1 MSPAPHALVP
11 PRAALQYR
19 DFRFYILARFLVA
32 IAVQM
37 QSVAIGW
44 QVYSLTGSA
53 LDLGFVGL
61 AQFLP
66 VLGFSLLTGHVA
78 DRFDRRA
85 IVTLCY
91 AGLGLCSVLLWVL
104 SGLRDTRMSAI
115 YTVLVLFGT
124 ARAFAGPA
132 IQSLVTHLV
141 PVEHVANAIT
151 WNSTVFE
158 VATIIGPALG
168 GVAYGVAGGAGPVYA
183 TSGVLTFLALG
194 AVLAMRVRTGRL
206 EHRAAS
212 LEQLLAGLRYVWRQ
226 KMILGSISLDLFA
239 VLLGG
244 AVALLPIYARDILHT
259 GPWGLGLLRSAPA
272 VGAGATALVL
282 AFRPLRRQA
291 GTRMLACVALFGVAT
306 IVFGLSRNLVL
317 SIVAL
322 AVLGAA
328 DMVSVVIR
336 LTLVQLATPPEMRGR
351 VSAVN
356 LVFIGATNELG
367 EFESGVTAA
376 WLGTVPAVVV
386 GGIGT
391 LVVVAL
397 WYVFFPDLRRIDRL
411 EDVAVKP
418 TPEPAPRAPP

>member
-1 MSPAPHALVP
+1 MGSASHALVP

-19 DFRFYILARFLVA
+19 DFRLYVVARFLMA
-32 IAVQM
+32 IAIQM

-44 QVYSLTGSA
+44 HVYSLTGSA

-85 IVTLCY
+85 VVSICY
-91 AGLGLCSVLLWVL
+91 AGFGLCSILLFLL
-104 SGLRDTRMSAI
+104 SRMQDVRMSAI
-115 YTVLVLFGT
+115 YAVLVLLGT
-124 ARAFAGPA
+124 ARAFAGPS
-132 IQSLVTHLV
+132 IQSLVPHLV
-141 PVEHVANAIT
+141 PVEHVTNAIT
-151 WNSTVFE
+151 WNSTVFQA
-158 VATIIGPALG
+158 ATIIGPAVG
-168 GVAYGVAGGAGPVYA
+168 GLAYGWAGGAGPVYA
-183 TSGVLTFLALG
+183 TGALITFVALG
-194 AVLAMRVRTGRL
+194 AILAMHVRTGRL
-206 EHRAAS
+206 EKRAVS
-212 LEQLLAGLRYVWRQ
+212 MEQLLAGLRYVWRQ

-272 VGAGATALVL
+272 LGAGATALFL
-282 AFRPLRRQA
+282 AFRPIRRQA
-291 GTRMLACVALFGVAT
+291 GTRMLACVGLFGVAT
-306 IVFGLSRNLVL
+306 IVFGLSRNLAL
-317 SIVAL
+317 SVAAL

-336 LTLVQLATPPEMRGR
+336 LTLVQIATPPEMRGR

-367 EFESGVTAA
+367 EFESGITAA

-386 GGIGT
+386 GGVGT

-397 WYVFFPDLRRIDRL
+397 WYFFFPDLRRIDRL
-411 EDVAVKP
+411 EDAAVKP
-418 TPEPAPRAPP
+418 GPEPSPHAPP